1 MGDIAPAPEPRT
13 LIEGS
18 GSGSESTH
26 QQPQEESASTSQ
38 PAVTSSTLPLNPR
51 KALPLA
57 VLGSPSGEEGNCY
70 CKILV
75 TNQLAG
81 IIIGQAG
88 HEIRTLKNITG
99 AKIVLSPHGMYFPGT
114 TERIA
119 AVEGPEQAVFHVL
132 DWILEKMAA
141 VEALSVFPDTAAS
154 QPTVPPPLPYAHNS
168 HLQQQQQPQLL
179 PLWAPRSS
187 SVRICVPR
195 AVVGSLIGKNGGY
208 IQSLRVATG
217 ASINISP
224 LFVTAEEACAER
236 IVSVES
242 RRRPSLK
249 TAAFTLIRKINEH
262 PERSSCRH
270 VCYFRKHSFDSP
282 LAEPL
287 AASAAAAASGAAKP
301 LSDFKFVRQQH
312 QHDEQL
318 QQLQRQLEQHQSEAS
333 RRRTVSLVMGSARP
347 SALLNMKDLVVLDGT
362 NNCGNSSAQSSSG
375 IGTASG
381 AEEHFASAFKRFC
394 EARAATTKPEEAC
407 APAVRTAARL
417 VQMPSAP
424 GSASA
429 PGQKASTHLGSA
441 LRTVTVQVTAAT
453 AEAAEAAAAA
463 AGKGGGS
470 PWDLS
475 RCSTAIGSS
484 DRLPPITEDIST
496 GTTPVTNGKDPTQHQ
511 ELQQPRQQH
520 HQPSFAILF
529 LIAALLAAI
538 LRVVFRS

>member
-141 VEALSVFPDTAAS
+141 VEALSVFPDPAAS

-168 HLQQQQQPQLL
+168 HLQQQQLPQLL

-287 AASAAAAASGAAKP
+287 VASAAAAASGAAKP

-362 NNCGNSSAQSSSG
+362 NNCGNSSAQSSG

-407 APAVRTAARL
+407 APA
-417 VQMPSAP
+417 
-424 GSASA
+424 
-429 PGQKASTHLGSA
+429 
-441 LRTVTVQVTAAT
+441 
-453 AEAAEAAAAA
+453 
-463 AGKGGGS
+463 GGGS

-511 ELQQPRQQH
+511 AVASQHAQQDVEQETRKFEQHELEKGLQQELREELQQELQQELKQEQNLH
-520 HQPSFAILF
+520 EEQQQQRKST
-529 LIAALLAAI
+529 LLL
-538 LRVVFRS
+538 LRSSWLLVHLPPLPYVDAT